1 MSSKKIGMAFTYT
14 RKHMANTN
22 NNVNNAPAPAPVI
35 YSRINRSVHATNTMT
50 AIIRMPPSSC
60 SSCGN

>member
-22 NNVNNAPAPAPVI
+22 NNVNNAPAPVI
-35 YSRINRSVHATNTMT
+35 YSRINRSVHAPNTMT